1 VRKSKFKLPIT
12 SSTPLILI
20 SAGTGF
26 APFRAFLQERAK
38 LHAIGKPVG
47 KILLF
52 FGCRNVDDFIYQEE
66 LNRIQEELGEKL
78 KIVTAFSR
86 TGVKTYVQDRVCEH
100 SSEVLGFLE
109 NGANMYICGK
119 ASMAREVDMKLED
132 AVGKAKGL
140 DEAGVKAWTDSL
152 KKRGKWKADVWG

>member
-1 VRKSKFKLPIT
+1 
-12 SSTPLILI
+12 
-20 SAGTGF
+20 
-26 APFRAFLQERAK
+26 
-38 LHAIGKPVG
+38 
-47 KILLF
+47 
-52 FGCRNVDDFIYQEE
+52 
-66 LNRIQEELGEKL
+66 LGEKL